1 MAFLPAERFII
12 SIIMTLMLLDG
23 CLLLAKGVEIDV
35 AGYARLV
42 ACGLFLLGL
51 GQFYR
56 HVRRN
61 ERIAVTAIA
70 AGLFVLFTIAGS
82 IFNYLLLPLQFQFID
97 PTLGRFDEA
106 LGFHWPAFVT
116 WASQYQRAGMLLHA
130 VYATSLPQLLAI
142 LLILGFCGHIR
153 LLHHFLIT
161 GIVGALLAIIFWFF
175 LPSFGA
181 SAIYELPPEVT
192 EAVPLAVGPEYNAQV
207 VELGRNGVTYLT
219 PRNVLGLIGFPSFH
233 TIMAAMSA
241 CFMIRRG
248 ALAVPFLVL
257 NTLMVPAILIQG
269 GHHLVDMFGG
279 LLAFGLAYMLAD
291 AALRECERTPRR
303 QAGNEQRL
311 LVAPD

>member
-1 MAFLPAERFII
+1 MVFLPAERLII

-23 CLLLAKGVEIDV
+23 CLLLVKGVEIDV
-35 AGYARLV
+35 AGYASLV

-61 ERIAVTAIA
+61 ERVAVTAIA

-97 PTLGRFDEA
+97 PALGRLDEA
-106 LGFHWPAFVT
+106 LGFHWPTFVT
-116 WASQYQRAGMLLHA
+116 WASQYQRAGMLLQV

-142 LLILGFCGHIR
+142 LLILGFGGHVR

-161 GIVGALLAIIFWFF
+161 GVVGALLAIIFWFF
-175 LPSFGA
+175 WPSFGA
-181 SAIYELPPEVT
+181 SAIYELPAGVT
-192 EAVPLAVGPEYNAQV
+192 EAVPLAVGPDYNAQV

-233 TIMAAMSA
+233 TVMAAMSA

-248 ALAVPFLVL
+248 ALAAPFLVMNAVML
-257 NTLMVPAILIQG
+257 PAILIQG
-269 GHHLVDMFGG
+269 GHHLVDVFGG
-279 LLAFGLAYMLAD
+279 LLAFALAYMLAD
-291 AALRECERTPRR
+291 AALRQLEKVQHPQLGDRILTT
-303 QAGNEQRL
+303 GN
-311 LVAPD
+311 A